1 VASRALKCEQKSIF
15 TRGLCLIAAL
25 REIAVQVRVGDG
37 VVPDPSCYGDLSE
50 AVDLF
55 LELLFFENS
64 RPLHQHLLTT
74 CIRLP
79 ELPLQPLPLL
89 KPLPPAASDGA
100 SHPPPS
106 SNLRGPVQESRRFSW
121 LASRITRLCQEYSES
136 GPKARRFSLVG
147 VTSSLIGAQFQPL
160 LEPVTR
166 LPALLLAWELCGY
179 IIFMTQHLILAKM
192 DECQE
197 ALSALFFLQREYG
210 DQMLGAGA
218 NHAFLTGS
226 NRKGA
231 QEGEGEDTRVVG
243 KLGFELVTEDLDT
256 EKQGGAEE
264 GFQVYRSIVTACLG
278 VLQSGS
284 LTRECDVAASVSLC
298 AAILLG
304 SNGADLAL
312 QLAQTF
318 FSEENG
324 CVSYSMEDPAGCT
337 AMSSSGA
344 LGSEPA
350 QASHQAP
357 RLELVPRTSSSLPIN
372 VLVLNPMGTDLR
384 SEFHKCKDFGRLC
397 VLRSL
402 LTTVPRPNLN
412 QPLLRK
418 APGTPAKPWTLLYD
432 GILPTLCS
440 LCEDATDAHFKFH
453 AITCLQVCLQQVKAS
468 FEDDVAECRRRG
480 SEQGLE
486 QGLKPGLEPGSE
498 QSLGRGLGQG
508 LGQGLEQGLEQGLGP
523 GQGVD
528 SAYEEAREGSSNL
541 SGAEDGGEAA
551 KEFLGSLDGSV
562 SARASGVQESPV
574 NNTQGRSTGKTPVG
588 RSALDLGDGAS
599 GFALEGSG
607 KRGVEDERR
616 QGGECG
622 LGSGARVLRKETLD
636 RVLQIVWN
644 NWEDPLSQTVKQ
656 TQVRKAAW
664 WVLASLKT
672 GRLSCCERS
681 KGAPCVVR
689 WWHL

>member
-1 VASRALKCEQKSIF
+1 
-15 TRGLCLIAAL
+15 
-25 REIAVQVRVGDG
+25 
-37 VVPDPSCYGDLSE
+37 VVPDPSCYEDLSE
-50 AVDLF
+50 AADLF
-55 LELLFFENS
+55 LELLFLENS

-89 KPLPPAASDGA
+89 KPLPPAAFDGV

-106 SNLRGPVQESRRFSW
+106 SNLRGAVQESRRFAW

-160 LEPVTR
+160 LEQVTR
-166 LPALLLAWELCGY
+166 LPALLLARELCGY
-179 IIFMTQHLILAKM
+179 IVFTTQHLISAVM

-210 DQMLGAGA
+210 DQMLGTGA

-231 QEGEGEDTRVVG
+231 QEREGEDTRIG
-243 KLGFELVTEDLDT
+243 GRLGFGLASENLDT
-256 EKQGGAEE
+256 EKQGGAKE

-278 VLQSGS
+278 VLQSGL

-312 QLAQTF
+312 ELAQTF

-324 CVSYSMEDPAGCT
+324 GVSYSMEDPAGCT
-337 AMSSSGA
+337 SVSSSEDFS
-344 LGSEPA
+344 SEPA
-350 QASHQAP
+350 QASHQEP
-357 RLELVPRTSSSLPIN
+357 RLEPVPRTSSSLPIN

-418 APGTPAKPWTLLYD
+418 APETPAKPWTLLYD

-468 FEDDVAECRRRG
+468 FEDDVAEWRRRG
-480 SEQGLE
+480 SQQGLE
-486 QGLKPGLEPGSE
+486 QGSKPGLEPGSE

-508 LGQGLEQGLEQGLGP
+508 LEQGLQQGLGP

-528 SAYEEAREGSSNL
+528 SACEEAREGSSNS
-541 SGAEDGGEAA
+541 SGAEDRSEAA
-551 KEFLGSLDGSV
+551 KEVLGSLDGSV
-562 SARASGVQESPV
+562 SARGSGVSV
-574 NNTQGRSTGKTPVG
+574 NSTQGRSAEETTVG
-588 RSALDLGDGAS
+588 RSALRLADRGNDC
-599 GFALEGSG
+599 ALEGSE
-607 KRGVEDERR
+607 KRGVEDEGR

-636 RVLQIVWN
+636 RVLRIVWN

-656 TQVRKAAW
+656 TQVRKAAG
-664 WVLASLKT
+664 WVLAPLEVGKS
-672 GRLSCCERS
+672 SCCERS
-681 KGAPCVVR
+681 KGAPCQDH
-689 WWHL
+689 WGHL